1 MPNAR
6 RRRNLARFL
15 AQVVSDAGQFYE
27 QSTAGSAIADFK
39 DCSRRAEEASKRD
52 IVTIRLGPSVDG
64 KMGGNISDF
73 VPHGARVLV
82 FRVAEEIRIFAMFIG
97 I

>member
-1 MPNAR
+1 MIR
-6 RRRNLARFL
+6 RKVSLLRRHAGYETICAKRGEEETPGL

-52 IVTIRLGPSVDG
+52 IVTIRL
-64 KMGGNISDF
+64 
-73 VPHGARVLV
+73 L
-82 FRVAEEIRIFAMFIG
+82 
-97 I
+97 